1 MIYHRHF
8 KLRLSYFDKSYEQ
21 LIFKQHTS
29 RLDAP
34 ENVIRSKYSRL
45 TKVNIPPTNNFNQY
59 RYKETS
65 RLIIRLINVTKV
77 SYK

>member
-1 MIYHRHF
+1 MNNSF
-8 KLRLSYFDKSYEQ
+8 S
-21 LIFKQHTS
+21 KQHTS

-65 RLIIRLINVTKV
+65 RLIILNQRYEGELQVIKQICLIIRRLIM
-77 SYK
+77 